1 MINVAKIR
9 EDFPMLNQ
17 NKQMQNHPLVYL
29 DSAATSLKPQTV
41 INAEIDY
48 YQNYSVNAHRGDY
61 DLAHQVDTM
70 INETREAVADFING
84 TPEEI
89 VFTSGTTASINL
101 VAFGYGMKFL
111 TSEDEILLTQAEHAS
126 NVLPWF
132 KVAEITGAKINY
144 IPLDESGKLTA
155 ENLRKAI
162 SKKTKIVA
170 VAHVTNVL
178 GYIVDIK
185 EIASICHEFGALIV
199 VDGAQ
204 SVPHMPIDVR
214 DTDIDFL
221 SFSGHKMLGPTGI
234 GVLYGKYS
242 LLQIT
247 DPFMTGGGQT
257 AKFDMCGDV
266 NFLAPPIK
274 FEAGTPH
281 MAGIAGLKAAIDYLN
296 AIGMDNI
303 YAYEKELRIYA
314 MEKLAKLDNLTIYNP
329 DADGGIISFNVNG
342 VFAQDVASYF
352 NSRGICVR
360 SGQHCAQILIE
371 YLNTVSTVRA
381 SLYFY
386 NTKEDVDAFVEAC
399 QEAGN
404 FLDAYFG

>member
-41 INAEIDY
+41 INAEIGY
-48 YQNYSVNAHRGDY
+48 YQNYSVNAHRGVY

-70 INETREAVADFING
+70 IKETREAVTDFING

-178 GYIVDIK
+178 GYVVDIK
-185 EIASICHEFGALIV
+185 EIASI
-199 VDGAQ
+199 
-204 SVPHMPIDVR
+204 
-214 DTDIDFL
+214 
-221 SFSGHKMLGPTGI
+221 
-234 GVLYGKYS
+234 
-242 LLQIT
+242 
-247 DPFMTGGGQT
+247 
-257 AKFDMCGDV
+257 
-266 NFLAPPIK
+266 
-274 FEAGTPH
+274 
-281 MAGIAGLKAAIDYLN
+281 
-296 AIGMDNI
+296 
-303 YAYEKELRIYA
+303 
-314 MEKLAKLDNLTIYNP
+314 
-329 DADGGIISFNVNG
+329 
-342 VFAQDVASYF
+342 
-352 NSRGICVR
+352 
-360 SGQHCAQILIE
+360 
-371 YLNTVSTVRA
+371 
-381 SLYFY
+381 
-386 NTKEDVDAFVEAC
+386 
-399 QEAGN
+399 
-404 FLDAYFG
+404 